1 MNTLV
6 DAYREQVPHDQRSD
20 DELTLLLGQ
29 QHDQDGSFASVPDFL
44 EDYQRLKT
52 RTEALAEMNKPTFG
66 DRAGRAVGQAV
77 GSTIRAVADIPA
89 GMAESL
95 GIATARLDAGR
106 GYANGASDMDAP
118 VTLEA
123 ADQPKPEETLPYK
136 VGGLIRKGAEA
147 ISPAPVPELAESFW
161 ATKLPSTLG
170 SILGFIAGA
179 GLEKAIVKGSL
190 DAVVKAMADDAL
202 KEAIA
207 RGLPKAAQE
216 AMSTA
221 VLGAGTTAAGAYK
234 EAIAKG
240 SSPEQAT
247 QAFLLNLP
255 VGASMALPV
264 GEILGPGKTLL
275 GKTARASATG
285 GAVIG
290 AQQVA
295 GNIIAG
301 QTFDPGREPLANIVE
316 GAGAGAIVTGA
327 LGALFHKLSG
337 STPAKPTPID
347 PAAAQHWRDVPH
359 DEQVQIAAL
368 MARKAAGA
376 ATLQDSAVMKSFDAQ
391 QAAFATA
398 YTQMSKEQRAAY
410 VTPETQ
416 AETPVVE
423 EAKVEETTVVP
434 ATASEP
440 APVAI
445 SPEKAAA
452 RAAAV
457 SAVIDRK
464 LNPVQEAMR
473 EKVAK
478 AAAETDTAPTE
489 AQKEAGNYAKGK
501 VSVDGMEISIENPK
515 GSERTGVGTDGKPWS
530 VTMPDHYG
538 YFLGT
543 EGMDK
548 DHVDVTIGP
557 NPAGD
562 KAFVIDQIDPKT
574 GDYDEHKTFIGF
586 DTKEHA
592 IASYDG
598 SFSDGSGPARR
609 GAVTEMTREQLKTW
623 LKSDGVE
630 KPLAYVKPETKP
642 ETATDKILAKPL
654 GSTSHTEITGMS
666 DADINALDKAR
677 RDGDKAFVTQRDA
690 AAWGSKQD
698 QAIVPELTKLRDE
711 AQAKVM
717 ASFDNPEAF
726 TAAQLKVYWLNA
738 AIEGANRSGP
748 NYEAAVKEG
757 HIKPKEAEAKFPKT
771 SSEYQQAFNAEIE
784 KHRKALT
791 PNGRKLDTKAMEA
804 YLRSFG
810 LPEQGPESVTYFQK
824 KLYAGSVGSEAW
836 TLGTIELALKTMPPK
851 SRAVLLDEK
860 AQRIAFLK
868 RSIADEFTLKNPS
881 TQMLEG
887 FEKELEQ
894 LQSEVKY
901 ADQKQSPM
909 AETGD
914 GKARPAAQVAGG
926 KPGEVQKPAGAGS
939 TGETQKQAPKP
950 SSEPKPQKLNKPKLS
965 ETMRA
970 KLTAKKDELA
980 DIRKQLD
987 ELEKQKPSKPFEIQR
1002 DKKQGGFILNPIDGI
1017 DPAKLPL
1024 YTRAAK
1030 VMFEAGFYKFAEFA
1044 AGMVEAIGDTVIPH
1058 LAALYESSREF
1069 FKSAQPE
1076 AAKEM
1081 TKLSDMGDALSKFH
1095 DQLTKREVR
1104 RIESAERIGP
1114 EQVDVEGQGVQ
1125 MESGRGGG
1133 GNVKAKEAWED
1144 RHAADETLAPW
1155 EDLSDEQKA
1164 NFIASTPEAQQ
1175 ATHTLRPAWFIP
1187 SAKDKASVESLS
1199 AALLS
1204 GARRSTESQGAAKSW
1219 VHTLAAILDKVT
1231 GQVHLVSVFENNGVK
1246 VSKFTKELG
1255 RANVRDKSLLLQSV
1269 FDARM
1274 ESGEKRYDFIGSART
1289 GDLHEYYHEVYP
1301 TRAAFRERFQN
1312 DLTNRTQAVEKGH
1325 GAAEVAMEQAGVRRT
1340 ATAADEEAQK
1350 AADLELAAG
1359 TREATPA
1366 GLPTTEEGAVDI
1378 VQQQVDAPKT
1388 EEKPLNLVPAEV
1400 EALKRLPLDKDG
1412 KLQVDDLADAIREGP
1427 DVIDDELLDVI
1438 QKIADPEG
1446 ANQKEFFTRVQ
1457 DVGLE
1462 RALKEYGYK
1471 IDTGTGQQVER
1482 SHPAPAEGNL
1492 PTDERGAP
1500 SGAGGSETVVGGG
1513 EDRAGQPRPEGSQG
1527 NAEPPASG
1535 GDVRFSERQNVP
1547 HGTKTSEELASQW
1560 HANLESAANNGIGV
1574 TVLKGLH
1581 EGGEFDAQKRAAVL
1595 TVADHLNPTADNI
1608 VLQIHELGAHPAF
1621 ANLTPEQQAML
1632 YRAGNR
1638 LGTPEGFRPRVSE
1651 AIKEPVRQ
1659 CEITSEENLV
1669 EAVSRNMAAEGF
1681 NPADARGLGEQI
1693 VRLLKEVYYRTSLA
1707 FQRAVLGDDHVNPD
1721 LARRWF
1727 ENRVK
1732 SFMAGDASPMSFLSF
1747 MGGGKPD
1754 TEKLAGE
1761 YTHEGQPA
1769 VFNYETASMDYAEAL
1784 PDSLRAMRYNQNGLR
1799 YSERGTAFQR
1809 TTDPNLISP
1818 DLNSEPRV
1826 AEDVAA
1832 FNAHGDMLRGL
1843 FDAFEK
1849 STGNPSKLTF
1859 KQWVDSGNFVKM
1871 DSLPSDRIAQRNKE
1885 LLATDPKAK
1894 PVNDNLSIDGITS
1907 DPSKQVAADKAWR
1920 LGWQTRNQMS
1930 ERRAEAE
1937 QTLSKAPDQ
1946 LDKANERLENLQKR
1960 YLEAD
1965 FIQNTA
1971 GQELDTI
1978 IKGFRNDVKSAGQNM
1993 RKAGV
1998 LSQIIKQLDERMD
2011 NPLALDAKY
2020 AAPIEK
2026 LFAEFSGGNS
2036 EKFFDLLQSVSEL
2049 GIDWKRATPRE
2060 IADDMA
2066 WVLTPDDPQLT
2077 STKSKAL
2084 ASVLTAFAKR
2094 NSEIM
2099 DLLSA
2104 RKSKAVEERAAFE
2117 DVLKTALAKN
2127 KEGIKNARALAK
2139 KLPKLGAAA
2148 GRLIDRF
2155 EELQGQRN
2163 DLLDDLQRA
2172 KSFNEFHD
2180 AAVPEFNKQMAVLEQ
2195 RLGAQS
2201 EHWEASDGAE
2211 YSVAPS
2217 AKATPEQV
2225 SANKQ
2230 VFRFKAGQSNLGDV
2244 VSHIQANN
2252 EWLANVPEA
2261 EQGMVWNDVQARTRK
2276 LEQVATDFS
2285 MREIKSSMNNT
2296 YFGSLVHKLQAIGL
2310 PVTRAIASRLRR
2322 AEAEKEVGR
2331 SDAEVYGTEWEV
2343 AQARAKKAMGLKKID
2358 NEQFQRIY
2366 HDGALDF
2373 AKARQD
2379 LRDAFKGDRE
2389 AFDALLPELKRF
2401 FDRNPET
2408 RDAVNKPGAWAALS
2422 KYYDST
2428 FKNSQWVVERRGKL
2442 GVKVEEAL
2450 PDGSKLLRDPIGGAF
2465 FKAFVR
2471 LRRPTIQMWRDMREA
2486 GWDGSKNY
2494 GKLEAKRVAKE
2505 YAADPDQLRKEVGFM
2520 VTQDIQR
2527 EFVQPLVDREG
2538 AAMLYNPTRAD
2549 GLQTLA
2555 SRASLRAAHEQ
2566 SGGDLVKMAEGLYD
2580 ARAETDSPQTKAE
2593 FVGQTLASFQAFY
2606 DSLHSVNAQHDHAM
2620 QMGLPVPPRL
2630 LQDAR
2635 TSEQYPSQ
2643 WLEYATYGRHEMHQM
2658 SDLLAGQAAYGSN
2671 MQGVRGDFQNG
2682 IRELGAKADLLRTE
2696 SERVQRENPNLKGT
2710 GLQAKIRAA
2719 VENLGEKYGALV
2731 EANGNLKM
2739 LKRLNDQF
2747 NAIVIANTGLPMEA
2761 KAVYELVGATAGS
2774 AVQGLGTAIM
2784 DIGTVLAIPAKF
2796 GVGSIAAKNV
2806 VRTVEAV
2813 AKNVFGSLAQFLH
2826 IQTAFNADNARI
2838 VRAGLTPPGARRKFV
2853 DFMVSQL
2860 STLPH
2865 TDVNATIGQRAGMA
2879 ATRGALV
2886 TARTLKAI
2894 LGSGFGKAKEG
2905 AANVYAPLQP
2915 HAMFSQMANWMHFGL
2930 IDSWSHS
2937 FEGLVERAIEHF
2949 ADPKNAGAFADPAFK
2964 FSAPEQLGYKPKLF
2978 GLINDNRAF
2987 EYINQGLADYGM
2999 TIEGLARDT
3008 MQRRQTDKSASVF
3021 TDDNFRRFAAIVNKD
3036 AFLHSD
3042 LTTRAPWLMNSP
3054 MGRFMNPLLGWSIAR
3069 GHETLQEF
3077 RKATGERSL
3086 AAFAGSLKTYLAI
3099 VPAAL
3104 AIAWFRDEYDRK
3116 LLKKK
3121 ANRQPADSLA
3131 GMVDSLSRVGW
3142 FGAYGDALNS
3152 MYNRDTEKPFS
3163 VDNRVFFMSSLL
3175 NAKRAVQNWVEQDFH
3190 GDYATV
3196 VRPLI
3201 ASLGGNGYLQYAEI
3215 LNNAMSLDNS
3225 ESRITAR
3232 INTVNYLRVAGRE
3245 LGLDVRVAA
3254 GGGDVISTPIRPW
3267 IGQMTMAAMAND
3279 AAGFEAARREAIRVA
3294 TQMGAEDPVG
3304 KVKLAFASANPLKT
3318 VFKTSVTDQEYRKI
3332 LGVLPPDGA
3341 AAVSESVRL
3350 MNAYGERI
3358 GARPFV
3364 GKTEKVAAANPF
3376 AARLA
3381 LPTFGQD
3388 RARSNLRSLAADKVF
3403 AQ

>member
-726 TAAQLKVYWLNA
+726 TAAQLKVYWLNG

-757 HIKPKEAEAKFPKT
+757 HIKPNEEKP
-771 SSEYQQAFNAEIE
+771 NATITG
-784 KHRKALT
+784 K
-791 PNGRKLDTKAMEA
+791 
-804 YLRSFG
+804 
-810 LPEQGPESVTYFQK
+810 EQGGAP
-824 KLYAGSVGSEAW
+824 
-836 TLGTIELALKTMPPK
+836 
-851 SRAVLLDEK
+851 
-860 AQRIAFLK
+860 
-868 RSIADEFTLKNPS
+868 
-881 TQMLEG
+881 
-887 FEKELEQ
+887 KELPRTPPREPVSADTPQ
-894 LQSEVKY
+894 VRKSEGKRT
-901 ADQKQSPM
+901 DG
-909 AETGD
+909 GD
-914 GKARPAAQVAGG
+914 SAGKGG
-926 KPGEVQKPAGAGS
+926 TEPSKESA
-939 TGETQKQAPKP
+939 KP

-970 KLTAKKDELA
+970 KLVSKKDELA

-1002 DKKQGGFILNPIDGI
+1002 DKKQGGFIINPIEGV

-1114 EQVDVEGQGVQ
+1114 ESVDVEGQGVQ

-1144 RHAADETLAPW
+1144 RRAADETLAPW

-1187 SAKDKASVESLS
+1187 SAKDKASVDSLS

-1255 RANVRDKSLLLQSV
+1255 RANVRDKSLLLKSV
-1269 FDARM
+1269 FDAKM

-1312 DLTNRTQAVEKGH
+1312 DLTSRTQAVEKGH
-1325 GAAEVAMEQAGVRRT
+1325 GAAEVSMEQAGVRRT
-1340 ATAADEEAQK
+1340 ASDEEAQK

-1366 GLPTTEEGAVDI
+1366 DLPTTEEGAVDI

-1412 KLQVDDLADAIREGP
+1412 KLQVDDLAQLVTAKGEDGRP
-1427 DVIDDELLDVI
+1427 LIDDELFGVI
-1438 QKIADPEG
+1438 ARISDPKA
-1446 ANQKEFFTRVQ
+1446 ANQKEFFTRVEE
-1457 DVGLE
+1457 VGLE

-1482 SHPAPAEGNL
+1482 SISETAADRVPP
-1492 PTDERGAP
+1492 DQRGV
-1500 SGAGGSETVVGGG
+1500 SGGAGGSETVVGGR

-1527 NAEPPASG
+1527 HAEPPASG

-1547 HGTKTSEELASQW
+1547 HGTISNDEFASLW

-1621 ANLTPEQQAML
+1621 ANLTPVQQAML

-1638 LGTPEGFRPRVSE
+1638 LGSPDGFRPKISDT
-1651 AIKEPVRQ
+1651 IKEPVRIA
-1659 CEITSEENLV
+1659 EITGEENLV
-1669 EAVSRNMAAEGF
+1669 EAVSRNLAAEGF
-1681 NPADARGLGEQI
+1681 NPAEARGLGEQI

-1707 FQRAVLGDDHVNPD
+1707 LQRAVLGEDHVNPD

-2580 ARAETDSPQTKAE
+2580 ARAESDSPQTKAE

-2682 IRELGAKADLLRTE
+2682 IRELGTKADLLRTE
-2696 SERVQRENPNLKGT
+2696 TERVQRENPNLKGT
-2710 GLQAKIRAA
+2710 GLQAKIKAA
-2719 VENLGEKYGALV
+2719 VEARGEKYGALV
-2731 EANGNLKM
+2731 EAGENLKT

-2747 NAIVIANTGLPMEA
+2747 NAVVIANTGLPMEA
-2761 KAVYELVGATAGS
+2761 KAVYELVGSTAGT

-2796 GVGSIAAKNV
+2796 GVGSIAARNV
-2806 VRTVEAV
+2806 VHTVEAV
-2813 AKNVFGSLAQFLH
+2813 ARNVFGSLAQALH

-2860 STLPH
+2860 STLPRSY
-2865 TDVNATIGQRAGMA
+2865 VNATLGQRAGMA

-2894 LGSGFGKAKEG
+2894 LGSGFGKAKPG
-2905 AANVYAPLQP
+2905 AENVYAPLQP
-2915 HAMFSQMANWMHFGL
+2915 HAMFSQMANWMHYGL
-2930 IDSWSHS
+2930 IDSWSRS

-2949 ADPKNAGAFADPAFK
+2949 ENPRNAGSHADPGFK
-2964 FSAPEQLGYKPKLF
+2964 FTAPEQLGYKPKLF
-2978 GLINDNRAF
+2978 GLLNDRRAF
-2987 EYINQGLADYGM
+2987 DYINQGLADYGM

-3008 MQRRQTDKSASVF
+3008 MQRRKADKSASVF

-3215 LNNAMSLDNS
+3215 LNNALSLDNS
-3225 ESRITAR
+3225 EARITAR

-3318 VFKTSVTDQEYRKI
+3318 VFKTSVTDQEYRNI
-3332 LGVLPPDGA
+3332 LATLPADGA

-3358 GARPFV
+3358 GARPFI
-3364 GKTEKVAAANPF
+3364 GKQEKVAANPYS
-3376 AARLA
+3376 ARMT
-3381 LPTFGQD
+3381 LPTFGQE
-3388 RARSNLRSLAADKVF
+3388 RARSNLRSLAADAVF
-3403 AQ
+3403 AR